1 MTILIVDDERDAEL
15 LFRQRFR
22 KELRGGALNLV
33 FAFSGE
39 EALSYFSS
47 DSADAVLVLSDIN
60 MPGMNGLDLLQHIK
74 SSRPDLPVFM
84 VTAYAGEFQSRA
96 LALGA
101 DGYINKPI
109 DFEAL
114 KNQILTVSGG
124 GE

>member
-1 MTILIVDDERDAEL
+1 LTILIVDDERDAEL

-22 KELRGGALNLV
+22 KEVRGGALNLV

-74 SSRPDLPVFM
+74 TNRPDLPVFM

-96 LALGA
+96 MELGA

-124 GE
+124 E

>member
-1 MTILIVDDERDAEL
+1 LTILIVDDERDAEL

-22 KELRGGALNLV
+22 KEVRGGALNLV

-74 SSRPDLPVFM
+74 TNRPDLPVFM
-84 VTAYAGEFQSRA
+84 VTAYAGEFESRA
-96 LALGA
+96 MELGA

-124 GE
+124 E

>member
-22 KELRGGALNLV
+22 KEVRGGALNLV

-74 SSRPDLPVFM
+74 TNRPDLPVFM

-96 LALGA
+96 MELGA

-124 GE
+124 E

>member
-47 DSADAVLVLSDIN
+47 DSADAVLLLSDIN

-74 SSRPDLPVFM
+74 TNRPELPVFM

-96 LALGA
+96 MELGA

-124 GE
+124 E

>member
-22 KELRGGALNLV
+22 KEVRGGALNLV

-74 SSRPDLPVFM
+74 TNRPDLPVFM
-84 VTAYAGEFQSRA
+84 VTAYAGEFESRA
-96 LALGA
+96 MELGA

-124 GE
+124 E